1 MSAPSPDA
9 GRDADARHARA
20 VVSSL
25 RHADRAAERGDHADA
40 LGWLRAIEACGDS
53 LPEEYAA
60 KQQAWRRALR
70 DLP

>member
-1 MSAPSPDA
+1 M
-9 GRDADARHARA
+9 
-20 VVSSL
+20 SSL